1 MSFSRAELL
10 KPQPDHTTLTKSMIG
25 IGMNFA
31 DEGDFQADIEETLLQ
46 ASIVGMDGDDLRV
59 LSVLTTWLGIHH
71 KHINVD
77 RLIRGTQELQSERC
91 KAYWSAIAIW
101 LKKDRRYLRLTNIY
115 EGAQLELLEVGTS
128 FQVSR
133 RGEDERFKDTPLLVP
148 AGTLRDRAVDVRSQS
163 ILAQKHAGYRN
174 RILMGPSWRADVWT
188 VLESE
193 QNLSTAELARRVGCS
208 FATAWQVAQDFKL
221 LYPEQDRREYDN
233 PNSQVHD
240 VGV

>member
-10 KPQPDHTTLTKSMIG
+10 NPDPDHTTLTKSMIG

-31 DEGDFQADIEETLLQ
+31 DVGDFQADIEETLLQ
-46 ASIVGMDGDDLRV
+46 ASILGMEGDDLRV

-101 LKKDRRYLRLTNIY
+101 LKKDRRYLRLASIY
-115 EGAQLELLEVGTS
+115 GGDQLELLAVGTS

-148 AGTLRDRAVDVRSQS
+148 AGTLRNRPVDVLSQS
-163 ILAQKHAGYRN
+163 ILARKHAGYRN
-174 RILMGPSWRADVWT
+174 RILMGPSWRADVLLCCYYFT
-188 VLESE
+188 LCSK
-193 QNLSTAELARRVGCS
+193 LSKAVPT
-208 FATAWQVAQDFKL
+208 QK
-221 LYPEQDRREYDN
+221 
-233 PNSQVHD
+233 PNHY
-240 VGV
+240 G